1 MSRNARKAAV
11 GVDCK
16 NPACD
21 FAPVGGE
28 EMGRVRVCGA
38 EEGTM
43 IQVVVLRLSRD
54 NVRIRRDAAATG
66 GRVTR
71 IKG

>member
-16 NPACD
+16 NPECD
-21 FAPVGGE
+21 FALVGGK
-28 EMGRVRVCGA
+28 EMRRVRVCGA

-43 IQVVVLRLSRD
+43 IPVVVLRLRRD
-54 NVRIRRDAAATG
+54 IVRIRRDAAATG
-66 GRVTR
+66 E
-71 IKG
+71 